1 MPSSCMQSVQKGE
14 KAYSDG
20 RIAVPDDG
28 ILQHQQHFPMAR
40 KYHCCSRND
49 TFIASRSSEKSRPRC
64 SCILH
69 THISVQA
76 GAQRKAGRI
85 CKQPPDT
92 PLFHTAR
99 HKESLLQRSFSLA
112 EGGSIII
119 YFSAVQFTKEGHPGG
134 QMQRILSPPLL
145 LPHAATPLS
154 DGQRMHKACIIPL
167 VQLPSTCQQR
177 LQHLRMGQR

>member
-1 MPSSCMQSVQKGE
+1 MTLLLQAGAPR
-14 KAYSDG
+14 KA
-20 RIAVPDDG
+20 R
-28 ILQHQQHFPMAR
+28 AR
-40 KYHCCSRND
+40 CR
-49 TFIASRSSEKSRPRC
+49 
-64 SCILH
+64 CILH
-69 THISVQA
+69 THISVQT

-134 QMQRILSPPLL
+134 QKQRILSPPLL
-145 LPHAATPLS
+145 LPHAATPMS

-177 LQHLRMGQR
+177 LQHLRMGLR